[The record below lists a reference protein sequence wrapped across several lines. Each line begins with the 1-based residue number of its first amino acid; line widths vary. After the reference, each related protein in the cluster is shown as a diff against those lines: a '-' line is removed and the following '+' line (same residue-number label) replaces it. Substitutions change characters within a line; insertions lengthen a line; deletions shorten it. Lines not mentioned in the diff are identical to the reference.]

1 MAKKDLRQPRPAL
14 DPALILSE
22 LAKGSSNWRDVTVLS
37 QVTSTNDVAL
47 ARLQEFPDAQ
57 VFVVTADEQLAG
69 RGRLQREWTSPFGAG
84 IALSI
89 AIPTRLLSC
98 PIAAIPLVV
107 GVVVNT
113 CLLRENVAAKLKWPN
128 DLMIVKESG
137 EFAKVGGILVQL
149 QVDHVVIGIGINVN
163 LDLAELPTEFA
174 TSLALAGKNI
184 QREKLIA
191 QIICELDIA
200 TKNNLENWHDQYI
213 SMSCTLGDQVK
224 VTNLKQE
231 LLTGLAKSIT
241 TSGALI
247 LETENGLVE
256 IITGD
261 VTSLRSKE
269 SAIID

>member
-1 MAKKDLRQPRPAL
+1 MAKKDLRQPRSAL
-14 DPALILSE
+14 DPVLILSE
-22 LAKGSSNWRDVTVLS
+22 LSKGSSYWRDVTVLS

-89 AIPTRLLSC
+89 AIPTRLLRC

-107 GVVVNT
+107 GVAVNT

-137 EFAKVGGILVQL
+137 DFAKVGGILVQL

-163 LDLAELPTEFA
+163 LELAELPTEFA
-174 TSLALAGKNI
+174 TSLALAGRNI

-191 QIICELDIA
+191 QIICELEIA
-200 TKNNLENWHDQYI
+200 TKNNLENWRDQYI
-213 SMSCTLGDQVK
+213 SMSCTLGNQVK

-231 LLTGLAKSIT
+231 LLTGLAISIT